1 MVPRARL
8 VASFL
13 ATLIIMY
20 VVPFPFYAGAAAL
33 TGLEPPEGA
42 SPAAFML
49 SVLLIKVGA
58 AAAFVLIFY
67 LAREALGGRWL
78 IYAFAWWLFFVLA
91 EVGQAIGPG
100 YSWTEAIAGIL
111 AETVY
116 CPLAAL
122 TVDRLLRPKVP
133 ASA

>member
-1 MVPRARL
+1 MAMTRL
-8 VASFL
+8 SVSFL
-13 ATLIIMY
+13 ATLVIMY

-33 TGLEPPEGA
+33 TGLQPPEGA
-42 SPAAFML
+42 SPAVFML
-49 SVLLIKVGA
+49 SVLVIKIGA

-67 LAREALGGRWL
+67 LAREALAGNWL
-78 IYAFAWWLFFVLA
+78 RYAFAWWLFFVLA

-111 AETVY
+111 SETVY

-122 TVDRLLRPKVP
+122 VADRLLRPKVS